1 MKKYIFGLGVMFVGA
16 VLMFVFMGSEVY
28 AGEIKISKDIKAF
41 ANDLQKEQE
50 PEESIAD
57 TSWWQV
63 GNWLGSG
70 PGIFLLVLFAYSFF
84 KILLYD
90 KQPLPFCLLL
100 WLYCAMDG
108 NLWVA
113 KAGEQSIMHMIWAFP
128 GLLIVV
134 WICYLWKEAI
144 NTTGKTFGF

>member
-1 MKKYIFGLGVMFVGA
+1 MKKHIFGFGVMIVGA

-28 AGEIKISKDIKAF
+28 ALTGIER
-41 ANDLQKEQE
+41 QTE
-50 PEESIAD
+50 
-57 TSWWQV
+57 WWQV

-70 PGIFLLVLFAYSFF
+70 PGIFILVLFAFSFF
-84 KILLYD
+84 KIFLYD
-90 KQPLPFCLLL
+90 KQPLPFCLLI

-113 KAGEQSIMHMIWAFP
+113 KAGGKSIMHMIWGFP

-144 NTTGKTFGF
+144 NKTGKTFGF